1 MTEHELQQHLLL
13 AFGTRRE
20 LRLFRQN
27 SGLVKVRDRAIQVGP
42 APGCAD
48 LTGIT
53 SDGRRVEV
61 EVKSAAGRQT
71 KQQQSWERFIRGF
84 GGVYVLVKVNPR
96 LSDDENVNA
105 AVTEILAQVGAAH
118 G

>member
-1 MTEHELQQHLLL
+1 MSLSEHQLQQHLLI
-13 AFGTRRE
+13 AFGTRPE

-53 SDGRRVEV
+53 ADGRRVEV
-61 EVKSAAGRQT
+61 EVKSATGRQS

-84 GGVYVLVKVNPR
+84 GGVYVLVKVDPK
-96 LSDDENVNA
+96 LSDDDNVNA
-105 AVTEILAQVGAAH
+105 AVTAVLTAVNH